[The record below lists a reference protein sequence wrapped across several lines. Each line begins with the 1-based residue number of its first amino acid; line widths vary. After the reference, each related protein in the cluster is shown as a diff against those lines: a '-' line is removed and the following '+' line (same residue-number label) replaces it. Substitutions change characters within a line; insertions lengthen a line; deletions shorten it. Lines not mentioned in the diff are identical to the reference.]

1 MSMMLMMPRP
11 LARLGLVALVLA
23 AACASEPPGRY
34 DRDQLAATLADPKL
48 EPGIFV
54 GDFVLKSPGI
64 VDGDTIKV
72 EGIEGSLRLLGL
84 DAEETFKSDADRRAY
99 DEGFDEYYAKKREG
113 HSGPVKVATPL
124 GMDAKHFAEE
134 FFEGVRTVRI
144 ERDHPKEL
152 RDRYDRLLT
161 YVLVERDG
169 RFVNYNVECVRAG
182 MSPYFSKYGYSRR
195 YHQDFVEAQAEA
207 QRAQRG
213 IWDPALEHY
222 PDYAQRLRW
231 WDARAEVVAA
241 FEQEAAGRE
250 NWISLTHWDAME
262 RLAELEG
269 EEVVV
274 LSTVGDVRPRQG
286 KRPARV
292 ALSRRMFDDLPL
304 IFFDDEVLARSHVED
319 AKGEFV
325 RVQGTVSR
333 YVFKGKRTR
342 AGKHEEPRSQLQ
354 IQIRRPEQITF
365 VDTRAS
371 RFADEAAAHE
381 LMAQDP
387 FAQRNLVDAVRITPV
402 FAELRMPSFTL
413 AIGHTD
419 TTALFGEGSARPA
432 DNHTVIIEFKDMVLL
447 PDGRVAVIIVGDNQA
462 DTTSE
467 AGPTL
472 FYLKEVDGH
481 WYIDD
486 YVNPES

>member
-1 MSMMLMMPRP
+1 MPMKPRH
-11 LARLGLVALVLA
+11 ARLGLVALVLA
-23 AACASEPPGRY
+23 AACASEPQGRY
-34 DRDQLAATLADPKL
+34 DREQLAATLADPKT

-54 GDFVLKSPGI
+54 GNFVLKSPGI

-72 EGIEGSLRLLGL
+72 EGVEGSLRLLGL

-99 DEGFDEYYAKKREG
+99 DEGFATYYAKKREG
-113 HSGPVKVATPL
+113 HAGPVKVATPL

-134 FFEGVRTVRI
+134 FFEGVRSVRI

-152 RDRYDRLLT
+152 RDRYDRMLV
-161 YVLVERDG
+161 YVLVEKDG
-169 RFVNYNVECVRAG
+169 RWVNYNVECVRAG
-182 MSPYFSKYGYSRR
+182 MSPYFTKYGYSRR

-207 QRAQRG
+207 QRDQRG
-213 IWDPALEHY
+213 IWDPKLEHY

-274 LSTVGDVRPRQG
+274 LSTVGDVRPREG

-304 IFFDDEVLARSHVED
+304 IFFDDEVLARSHVAD
-319 AKGEFV
+319 AKGEYV

-333 YVFKGKRTR
+333 YVFRSKRKR
-342 AGKHEEPRSQLQ
+342 GREGQAAEEPRSQLQ

-371 RFADEAAAHE
+371 RFADEAVA
-381 LMAQDP
+381 
-387 FAQRNLVDAVRITPV
+387 
-402 FAELRMPSFTL
+402 PS
-413 AIGHTD
+413 
-419 TTALFGEGSARPA
+419 GEGEAVPDAAATPSPPPSEPTPAPGDLAPA
-432 DNHTVIIEFKDMVLL
+432 DPEPAAPEPTADPVPAPPPALAA
-447 PDGRVAVIIVGDNQA
+447 PDEPV
-462 DTTSE
+462 TH
-467 AGPTL
+467 P
-472 FYLKEVDGH
+472 
-481 WYIDD
+481 
-486 YVNPES
+486 